1 MSQSASPPRKLST
14 KPQSS
19 MSPGE
24 ALPRLIE
31 LEAIRTAI
39 DDAQAVIEFAPDG
52 TILGANENFLTA
64 FGYELDEIVGE
75 HHRLFMTPSEARTIQ
90 YKQFWKN
97 LASGQPQTGEFKRV
111 NKTGEELWL
120 QASYN
125 PIADESGRVHKV
137 VKLATDVTPLKRQ
150 TAEFEGQILA
160 IGKSQ
165 AVIEFEL
172 DGTIVQANAAF
183 LGAVGYTMDEI
194 RGKHH
199 RTFVSPEEAESP
211 AYAAFWDKLRRGEYD
226 AGRYQRIGKGGKEV
240 WIQASYNP
248 ILDMSGHP
256 IKVVKYA
263 TDITE
268 SVLAQ
273 QRQDAGVEAILQA
286 VVAAKSGD
294 LTREIDLSGDDAVGR
309 IATSLQDLFQG
320 FRGSITTIA
329 ESASSVG
336 AAAEELSST
345 SQELS
350 KNAKTTQDRTEAT
363 RSSASQVEQNI
374 QLVAAAAEEMSA
386 SIKEIAKNASGASQ
400 VAASAVTTAEQTR
413 DIINTL
419 GTSSAEIGKVV
430 KVINGVAQQT
440 NLLALNA
447 TIEAAR
453 AGEAGKG
460 FAVVANEVKEL
471 AKETASASEDIAQKV
486 EAIQKDTE
494 QAVEAI
500 GQIFDIIQKINDMQN
515 TIAAAVEEQT
525 ATTGEIS
532 RNVLEAAR
540 ESAEIGANLGS
551 VSEVATETSQGAAN
565 TTEASQELS
574 RLAQVLQGLVDG
586 FKV

>member
-1 MSQSASPPRKLST
+1 MNPPRKLST
-14 KPQSS
+14 NPNPST
-19 MSPGE
+19 SPRGG
-24 ALPRLIE
+24 LPRLVE
-31 LEAIRTAI
+31 LEAIRAAVGE
-39 DDAQAVIEFAPDG
+39 AQAVIEFMPDG
-52 TILGANENFLTA
+52 TILDANENFLA
-64 FGYELDEIVGE
+64 AVGYELDEIVGE
-75 HHRLFMTPSEARTIQ
+75 HHRMFMAPSDARTIQ
-90 YKQFWKN
+90 YKQFWKS
-97 LASGQPQTGEFKRV
+97 LASGEPKSGEFKRV
-111 NKTGEELWL
+111 TKAGEELWL

-125 PIADESGRVHKV
+125 PIADESGKVHKV
-137 VKLATDVTPLKRQ
+137 IKFATDVTALKRQ
-150 TAEFEGQILA
+150 TAEFESQIMA

-165 AVIEFEL
+165 AVIEFKL
-172 DGTIVQANAAF
+172 DGTIVHANGAF
-183 LGAVGYTMDEI
+183 LDALGYTMDEI

-199 RTFVSPEEAESP
+199 RTFVSPEEAASP
-211 AYAAFWDKLRRGEYD
+211 AYREFWDKLRRGEYD
-226 AGRYQRIGKGGKEV
+226 AGRYRRIGKGGKEV

-256 IKVVKYA
+256 TKVIKYA

-273 QRQDAGVEAILQA
+273 KRQDAGVEAILDA
-286 VVAAKSGD
+286 VVAAKNGD
-294 LTREIDLSGDDAVGR
+294 LTRELQISGDDAVGR
-309 IATSLQDLFQG
+309 IARSLQDLFQG
-320 FRGSITTIA
+320 FRSNITTIA

-345 SQELS
+345 SRELS

-363 RSSASQVEQNI
+363 RTSASQVDQNI
-374 QLVAAAAEEMSA
+374 QLVATAAEEMSA

-400 VAASAVTTAEQTR
+400 VASSAVTTAEQTR

-486 EAIQKDTE
+486 ETIQKDTE

-500 GQIFDIIQKINDMQN
+500 GQIFSIIQKINDMQN

-525 ATTGEIS
+525 ATTAEIS

-540 ESAEIGANLGS
+540 ESAEIGSNLGS